1 MNIKK
6 MSIFFL
12 AALVSAT
19 TFLSC
24 NVKEDNGGGSDKEP
38 EKPTLTEIKFKAE
51 LPDAPAGFKTTWSA
65 GDEIVVYSVKGN
77 FTSKETMKA
86 TDVTSDGKTA
96 TFVSSGKL
104 LKEAEYFYG
113 MLKDCGIKG
122 FKLKQYWST
131 DNMDRCRDAVPSV
144 TVAGCDINDMTLKF
158 RNIFALLQVT
168 VTNPDTKY
176 VRVSGNNGEVINKN
190 AFIAFTDYTLS
201 DNPSP
206 DFESTVSIRKYV
218 NGAGTYYIGLRP
230 DLLLNSGY
238 TIVACD
244 ASDNVIGRVASYE
257 TLETEPGKVYNA
269 GEIEAPRELSPVFD
283 ESKIALSLAAIS
295 DVHIEGSSDA
305 YANKFTS
312 ALNQLKVK
320 AAESDAN
327 GIDGVMVVGDLIQ
340 RAEITMAQN
349 FKALYED
356 VFKPTEVPMIYTIG
370 NHDMNPKYD
379 WTPSTVAQSVAMSN
393 TFGEEYFK
401 TDIDNTMRNNYE
413 ARHCVI
419 GGYHIL
425 AVTPN
430 GDQPITYSPNV
441 ITWLDQQLEAIT
453 KTDPNRYVIVLTH
466 PMIYNTIYGSL
477 LGEEGGIWTSTLP
490 NYWATRVLTG
500 VLEKYPQVVTFHGH
514 LHFPINDPRSLWQ
527 GKWTALGCG
536 STRYMA
542 IEPAGWEGISSTPTV
557 MNDAN
562 NFSQGY
568 LVQFDVNGN
577 MRIVKMDF
585 FNNGTIG
592 EPYVMQY
599 PDAAGANLAK
609 YNNVTRKAANQ
620 APTMSTIEAKDVK
633 DTDAASVTFAA
644 GKDDE
649 FVHHYIVTLSKAGNV
664 VATKKILA
672 DFYLHPNTSEMKS
685 SWTYGFGALESGQY
699 TVSVVAVDSWDAESA
714 PVTATF
720 NCGDVTP
727 SEKIDKW
734 VDDAA
739 GSQAISASGTP
750 TGGDGWLTYADG
762 KVSWTANTTGH
773 PRTSTLTFEN
783 GSSFKLTQIA
793 PADFKGGWKFTSK
806 IFAGA
811 GASAKAADPGVM
823 SVTFVD
829 PLKPATLKDVDG
841 VEHTNNIGLKGL
853 FFDTILDACVDINYE
868 AETARIGFFLDA
880 RDGSGQA
887 VNGKYAAYIPGI
899 ATRTDKAWASP
910 WQYAETELG
919 DPDYVWFW
927 FTISEDFNTIMY
939 TNRTEKTPVE
949 FQTLTQ
955 YSNKTMNQI
964 CAISVVLSDTN
975 VFNHSTVSTTGNK
988 GIGVYTNVFQCNPK
1002 GNVGEF
1008 FTRK

>member
-12 AALVSAT
+12 AALVFAT

-113 MLKDCGIKG
+113 MLKDCGVKG

-144 TVAGCDINDMTLKF
+144 TVAGCDKNDMTLKF
-158 RNIFALLQVT
+158 QNMFSLLSVT

-190 AFIAFTDYTLS
+190 AFIAFADYTLS

-218 NGAGTYYIGLRP
+218 NGAGTYHIGLRP

-244 ASDNVIGRVASYE
+244 ASDNVIGRIASYE
-257 TLETEPGKVYNA
+257 TLETQPGKVYNA

-305 YANKFTS
+305 YANKFTA
-312 ALNQLKVK
+312 ALNQLKAK

-356 VFKPTEVPMIYTIG
+356 VFKPTEVPMIYTVG

-379 WTPSTVAQSVAMSN
+379 WTPSTVAQSVAMAN
-393 TFGEEYFK
+393 TFGDDYFK

-441 ITWLDQQLEAIT
+441 ITWLDQQLDAIT

-477 LGEEGGIWTSTLP
+477 LGEDGGVWTSTLP

-500 VLEKYPQVVTFHGH
+500 VLEKYPQVVSFHGH

-542 IEPAGWEGISSTPTV
+542 IEPAGWEGISNTPTV

-577 MRIVKMDF
+577 MRVVKMDF

-620 APTMSTIEAKDVK
+620 APTMSTIDVKDVK
-633 DTDAASVTFAA
+633 EAETASVTFAA

-672 DFYLHPNTSEMKS
+672 DFYLHPKTSEMKS
-685 SWTYGFGALESGQY
+685 SWTVDFGTLSESGQY
-699 TVSVVAVDSWDAESA
+699 TVTVVAVDSWDAESA
-714 PVTATF
+714 PVSATF

-727 SEKIDKW
+727 SEKVELWEDDKSGSRELSGP
-734 VDDAA
+734 VADNGKTA
-739 GSQAISASGTP
+739 GVG
-750 TGGDGWLTYADG
+750 GWLSYKDG
-762 KVSWTANTTGH
+762 VASWTENTTGA
-773 PRTSTLTFEN
+773 PRTATLELSN
-783 GSSFKLTQIA
+783 GSKITVNQVEAKDLAGNYTFYNYSFKSTGVSNTTIVNQNGRQHETAVEFKTVANPETINGHVHNLDLVGLYLDFAVPASFEIVNGTPVLYTYMSLDYQKVSNGTEVACITQLTNTVTY
-793 PADFKGGWKFTSK
+793 GSHN
-806 IFAGA
+806 FA
-811 GASAKAADPGVM
+811 
-823 SVTFVD
+823 
-829 PLKPATLKDVDG
+829 PLKFGVNDCNYAWIGWGLYDVFG
-841 VEHTNNIGLKGL
+841 TPKFGLGTGDQRLVSTGMYCCGFSFVVKG
-853 FFDTILDACVDINYE
+853 Y
-868 AETARIGFFLDA
+868 
-880 RDGSGQA
+880 A
-887 VNGKYAAYIPGI
+887 VGKYA
-899 ATRTDKAWASP
+899 
-910 WQYAETELG
+910 
-919 DPDYVWFW
+919 
-927 FTISEDFNTIMY
+927 TIYQFNYNNSWTY
-939 TNRTEKTPVE
+939 NGT
-949 FQTLTQ
+949 
-955 YSNKTMNQI
+955 
-964 CAISVVLSDTN
+964 
-975 VFNHSTVSTTGNK
+975 K
-988 GIGVYTNVFQCNPK
+988 GGGYFAK
-1002 GNVGEF
+1002 
-1008 FTRK
+1008 K

>member
-1 MNIKK
+1 

-113 MLKDCGIKG
+113 MLKDCGVKG

-144 TVAGCDINDMTLKF
+144 TVAGCDKNDMTLKF
-158 RNIFALLQVT
+158 QNMFSLLSVT

-190 AFIAFTDYTLS
+190 AFIAFADYTLS

-218 NGAGTYYIGLRP
+218 NGAGTYHIGLRP

-244 ASDNVIGRVASYE
+244 ASDNVIGRIASYE
-257 TLETEPGKVYNA
+257 TLETQPGKVYNA

-379 WTPSTVAQSVAMSN
+379 WTPSTVAQSVAMAN
-393 TFGEEYFK
+393 TFGDEYFK

-441 ITWLDQQLEAIT
+441 ITWLDQQLDAIT

-477 LGEEGGIWTSTLP
+477 LGEDGGVWTSTLP

-500 VLEKYPQVVTFHGH
+500 VLEKYPQVVSFHGH

-633 DTDAASVTFAA
+633 DNEAASVTFAA

-649 FVHHYIVTLSKAGNV
+649 FVHHYVITLSKGGNV

-685 SWTYGFGALESGQY
+685 SWTYGFGTLSESGQY

-727 SEKIDKW
+727 SEKVELWEDDKSGSRELSGPVADNGKTAGVGGW
-734 VDDAA
+734 LSYKDCVAYWTENTTRAPRTATLELSNGSKITVNQVEAKDLAGNYTFYNYSFKATGVSNTKIVNNDKRQHETTVEFKAVENPEILNGHVHNLDLVGMYLDFAVPASLEIVD
-739 GSQAISASGTP
+739 GTP
-750 TGGDGWLTYADG
+750 VIYTYMSLDYQ
-762 KVSWTANTTGH
+762 KVSNGSEVACITELTNTTGY
-773 PRTSTLTFEN
+773 
-783 GSSFKLTQIA
+783 G
-793 PADFKGGWKFTSK
+793 KGY
-806 IFAGA
+806 FA
-811 GASAKAADPGVM
+811 
-823 SVTFVD
+823 
-829 PLKPATLKDVDG
+829 PLKFGVDG
-841 VEHTNNIGLKGL
+841 CNHAWIGWGVDDIFGSPKFGLGTGAQRLVSEGMYCCGFSFVTKGYKEGGYTTIYQFNYNNKWTYNGTNGGGYFAK
-853 FFDTILDACVDINYE
+853 
-868 AETARIGFFLDA
+868 
-880 RDGSGQA
+880 
-887 VNGKYAAYIPGI
+887 K
-899 ATRTDKAWASP
+899 
-910 WQYAETELG
+910 
-919 DPDYVWFW
+919 
-927 FTISEDFNTIMY
+927 
-939 TNRTEKTPVE
+939 
-949 FQTLTQ
+949 
-955 YSNKTMNQI
+955 
-964 CAISVVLSDTN
+964 
-975 VFNHSTVSTTGNK
+975 
-988 GIGVYTNVFQCNPK
+988 
-1002 GNVGEF
+1002 
-1008 FTRK
+1008 

>member
-113 MLKDCGIKG
+113 MLKDCGVKG

-144 TVAGCDINDMTLKF
+144 TVAGCDKNDMTLKF
-158 RNIFALLQVT
+158 QNMFSLLSVT

-190 AFIAFTDYTLS
+190 AFIAFADYTLS

-218 NGAGTYYIGLRP
+218 NGAGTYHIGLRP

-244 ASDNVIGRVASYE
+244 ASDNVIGRIASYE
-257 TLETEPGKVYNA
+257 TLETQPGKVYNA

-305 YANKFTS
+305 YANKFTA
-312 ALNQLKVK
+312 ALNQLKAK
-320 AAESDAN
+320 AAENDAN
-327 GIDGVMVVGDLIQ
+327 GIDGVLVAGDLIQ
-340 RAEITMAQN
+340 KAEVTMAQN
-349 FKALYED
+349 FKALYEE
-356 VFKPTEVPMIYTIG
+356 VFNPTDVPMIYTIG

-379 WTPSTVAQSVAMSN
+379 WTPSTVAQSVAMAN
-393 TFGEEYFK
+393 TFGDEYFK

-441 ITWLDQQLEAIT
+441 ITWLDQQLDAIT

-477 LGEEGGIWTSTLP
+477 LGEDGGVWTSTLP

-500 VLEKYPQVVTFHGH
+500 VLEKYPQVVSFHGH

-577 MRIVKMDF
+577 MRVVKMDF

-609 YNNVTRKAANQ
+609 YNNVTRKDANQ

-633 DTDAASVTFAA
+633 DNEAASVTFAA

-649 FVHHYIVTLSKAGNV
+649 FVHHYVITLSKGGNV

-685 SWTYGFGALESGQY
+685 SWTYGFGTLSESGQY
-699 TVSVVAVDSWDAESA
+699 TVTVVAVDSWDAESA

-727 SEKIDKW
+727 SEKVELWENDKSGSRELSGP
-734 VDDAA
+734 VADNGKTA
-739 GSQAISASGTP
+739 GVG
-750 TGGDGWLTYADG
+750 GWLSYKDG
-762 KVSWTANTTGH
+762 VASWTENTTGA
-773 PRTSTLTFEN
+773 PRTATLELSN
-783 GSSFKLTQIA
+783 GSKITVNQVEAKDLAGNYTFYNYSFKATGVSNTKIVNNDKRQHETTVEFKAVENPEILNGHVHNLDLVGLYLDFAVPASLEIVDGTPVIYTYMSLDYQKVSNGSEVACITELTNTT
-793 PADFKGGWKFTSK
+793 GYGTGY
-806 IFAGA
+806 FA
-811 GASAKAADPGVM
+811 
-823 SVTFVD
+823 
-829 PLKPATLKDVDG
+829 PLKFGVDG
-841 VEHTNNIGLKGL
+841 CNHAWIGWG
-853 FFDTILDACVDINYE
+853 VDDI
-868 AETARIGFFLDA
+868 F
-880 RDGSGQA
+880 GSP
-887 VNGKYAAYIPGI
+887 K
-899 ATRTDKAWASP
+899 
-910 WQYAETELG
+910 
-919 DPDYVWFW
+919 F
-927 FTISEDFNTIMY
+927 
-939 TNRTEKTPVE
+939 
-949 FQTLTQ
+949 
-955 YSNKTMNQI
+955 
-964 CAISVVLSDTN
+964 
-975 VFNHSTVSTTGNK
+975 
-988 GIGVYTNVFQCNPK
+988 GIGTGTQRLVSEGMYCCGFSFVTKGYKEGGYTTIYQFNYNNKWTYNGTNGGGYFAK
-1002 GNVGEF
+1002 
-1008 FTRK
+1008 K

>member
-113 MLKDCGIKG
+113 MLKDCGVKG

-144 TVAGCDINDMTLKF
+144 TVAGCDKNDMTLKF
-158 RNIFALLQVT
+158 QNMFSLLSVT

-190 AFIAFTDYTLS
+190 AFIAFADYTLS

-218 NGAGTYYIGLRP
+218 NGAGTYHIGLRP

-244 ASDNVIGRVASYE
+244 ASDNVIGRIASYE
-257 TLETEPGKVYNA
+257 TLETQPGKVYNA

-305 YANKFTS
+305 YANKFTA
-312 ALNQLKVK
+312 ALNQLKAK
-320 AAESDAN
+320 AAENDAN
-327 GIDGVMVVGDLIQ
+327 GIDGVLVAGDLIQ
-340 RAEITMAQN
+340 KAEVTMAQN
-349 FKALYED
+349 FKALYEE
-356 VFKPTEVPMIYTIG
+356 VFNPTDVPMIYTVG

-379 WTPSTVAQSVAMSN
+379 WTPSTVAQSVAMAN
-393 TFGEEYFK
+393 TFGDDYFK

-441 ITWLDQQLEAIT
+441 ITWLDQQLDAIT

-477 LGEEGGIWTSTLP
+477 LGEDGGVWTSTLP

-500 VLEKYPQVVTFHGH
+500 VLEKYPQVVSFHGH

-577 MRIVKMDF
+577 MRIVRMDF

>member
-1 MNIKK
+1 
-6 MSIFFL
+6 MSIFIL

-542 IEPAGWEGISSTPTV
+542 IEPAGWEEISNTPTV

-577 MRIVKMDF
+577 MRVVKMDF

-633 DTDAASVTFAA
+633 DNEAASVTFAA

-649 FVHHYIVTLSKAGNV
+649 FVHHYVITLSKGGNV

-685 SWTYGFGALESGQY
+685 SWTYGFGTLSESGQY
-699 TVSVVAVDSWDAESA
+699 TVTVVAVDSWDAESA
-714 PVTATF
+714 PVSATF

-727 SEKIDKW
+727 SEKVELWEDDKSGSRELSGP
-734 VDDAA
+734 VADNGKTA
-739 GSQAISASGTP
+739 GVG
-750 TGGDGWLTYADG
+750 GWLSYKDG
-762 KVSWTANTTGH
+762 VASWTENTTGA
-773 PRTSTLTFEN
+773 PRTATLELSN
-783 GSSFKLTQIA
+783 GSKITVNQVEAKDLAGNYTFYNYSFNASGVSNTTAVNHAGRLYETTVEFKAVNNPETINGHIHNLDLIGLYLDFVVPASFEIVNETPTLYTYMSLDYQKVSNGSEIACITELTNSTTY
-793 PADFKGGWKFTSK
+793 KTGY
-806 IFAGA
+806 FA
-811 GASAKAADPGVM
+811 
-823 SVTFVD
+823 
-829 PLKPATLKDVDG
+829 PLKFG
-841 VEHTNNIGLKGL
+841 VGDCNYAWIGWGLDDLFGTPKFGIGTPSQRLVSAGMYCCGFSFVVKG
-853 FFDTILDACVDINYE
+853 Y
-868 AETARIGFFLDA
+868 
-880 RDGSGQA
+880 A
-887 VNGKYAAYIPGI
+887 VGKYA
-899 ATRTDKAWASP
+899 
-910 WQYAETELG
+910 
-919 DPDYVWFW
+919 
-927 FTISEDFNTIMY
+927 TIYQFNYNNSWTY
-939 TNRTEKTPVE
+939 NGT
-949 FQTLTQ
+949 
-955 YSNKTMNQI
+955 
-964 CAISVVLSDTN
+964 
-975 VFNHSTVSTTGNK
+975 K
-988 GIGVYTNVFQCNPK
+988 GGGYFAK
-1002 GNVGEF
+1002 
-1008 FTRK
+1008 K